1 MLTLLVIILLVPMVA
16 KMKLTS
22 DLLMLMVK
30 TLTMVMLMVVML
42 VLVMVA
48 ASVVIMARTAS
59 RLASGRLMPVIYRE
73 RLHSA
78 T

>member
-1 MLTLLVIILLVPMVA
+1 MLTLLVIMLLVPMVA

-42 VLVMVA
+42 LVTRVC
-48 ASVVIMARTAS
+48 
-59 RLASGRLMPVIYRE
+59 
-73 RLHSA
+73 
-78 T
+78 